1 MKNHNWKS
9 NYLSTLQSEIDKIK
23 DEGHYRVFNNI
34 ERKAGQYPKA
44 TRHSNGQTEEIDVWC
59 SNDYLGMSQNK
70 EVISAMQSAA
80 EKLGA
85 GSGGTRN
92 ISGTTNFHIQLE
104 KEIALLHKKERALA
118 FNSGYSANESALKSI
133 ISAFDN
139 CLVLSDELNHASLI
153 EGIRSSKKE
162 KAIYRHNDVK
172 HLKDILK
179 GVDFSRPKIIVL
191 ESVYS
196 MEADFA
202 PLEDII
208 QVAQD
213 NGALIYLD
221 EVHAVGLYGPN
232 AAGVADQKG
241 LSEHID
247 IINGTL
253 AKAFGLAG
261 GYIASTETIIDFVR
275 SFSKGFIFTT
285 SMCPAV
291 AAGSLESIRQV
302 KKNDEIRSSFF
313 ENVDFVKKELRTAG
327 IPFLDSGS
335 HIIPVLIGDSK
346 LCKEIS
352 DFLLNEHQVYVQPI
366 NYPTVPKGTE
376 RIRITPTPCHD
387 PESTEKFVEA
397 LKDAWFKFMP
407 QLVKFEN
414 QFTNKIKVI

>member
-1 MKNHNWKS
+1 VKSHNWKS
-9 NYLSTLQSEIDKIK
+9 SYLNTLESEIDKIK
-23 DEGHYRVFNNI
+23 EEGHYRVFNNI
-34 ERKAGQYPKA
+34 ERKAGQFPKA
-44 TRHSNGQTEEIDVWC
+44 TRHYNGQSEEIDVWC
-59 SNDYLGMSQNK
+59 SNDYLGMSQNRD
-70 EVISAMQSAA
+70 VITAMQSAA

-104 KEIALLHKKERALA
+104 KEIAQLHKKERALA

-162 KAIYRHNDVK
+162 KAIFRHNNVK
-172 HLKDILK
+172 HLKEILK

-208 QVAQD
+208 EVAQE

-232 AAGVADQKG
+232 AAGVADAKG

-261 GYIASTETIIDFVR
+261 GYIASSDTIIDFVR

-291 AAGSLESIRQV
+291 AAGSLESIQQV
-302 KKNDEIRSSFF
+302 KKNPQLRDTFF
-313 ENVDFVKKELRTAG
+313 ENVEFVKNELRKSA

-352 DFLLNEHQVYVQPI
+352 DYLLNQHQVYVQPI
-366 NYPTVPKGTE
+366 NFPTVPKGTE
-376 RIRITPTPCHD
+376 RIRITPTPCHSQ
-387 PESTEKFVEA
+387 ESTEKFVEA
-397 LKDAWFKFMP
+397 LKDAWFHFMP
-407 QLVKFEN
+407 QLSKYEN
-414 QFTNKIKVI
+414 QFNTKSKFL